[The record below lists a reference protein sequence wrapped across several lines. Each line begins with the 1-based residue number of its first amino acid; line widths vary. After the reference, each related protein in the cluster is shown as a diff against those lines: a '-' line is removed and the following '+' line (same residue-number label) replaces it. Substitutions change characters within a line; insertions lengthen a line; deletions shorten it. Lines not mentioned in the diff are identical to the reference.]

1 MCQEK
6 KNNDHT
12 RILEIWYELR
22 NPLHSLPKGTLWVK
36 YELYR
41 AVGREN
47 ILWGLMDKQSHTA
60 TMNANAGSFFFLKQ
74 ARYPSFDSL
83 HVSIGQLCRS
93 IHVFTWYDIKIVLP
107 STGLWTFLLNLL
119 NTYNLHFFLNIILWN
134 WLHFFKHNF
143 VKLDNCYIW
152 YTVNQYVCICGS
164 AKIFPHKTS

>member
-1 MCQEK
+1 MSF
-6 KNNDHT
+6 
-12 RILEIWYELR
+12 I
-22 NPLHSLPKGTLWVK
+22 G
-36 YELYR
+36 
-41 AVGREN
+41 
-47 ILWGLMDKQSHTA
+47 LWGEKIYSG
-60 TMNANAGSFFFLKQ
+60 GSWTSKVIQQQWTPMLGLFFFLKQ

-83 HVSIGQLCRS
+83 HVSIGQLWRS

-119 NTYNLHFFLNIILWN
+119 NTYNLHFFFNIILWN

-152 YTVNQYVCICGS
+152 YTVNQNVCICGS